1 MNRSNDRDCAEL
13 FFISV
18 FILLVIFMLSRT
30 ECRIKAN
37 VQGYDGYFSLVHG
50 CMVKHDGQWID
61 YNLAKFLPRE
71 DK

>member
-1 MNRSNDRDCAEL
+1 MNRSNDRGCAEL

-30 ECRIKAN
+30 ECRIKSII
-37 VQGYDGYFSLVHG
+37 QGYEWNFGLVKG
-50 CMVKHDGQWID
+50 CMIKHDGKWID
-61 YNLAKFLPRE
+61 YDLVKFLPRE